1 MPDNYWVLPLSL
13 NYTQSNLAMKSFLT
27 FSLIFFSLFTFS
39 QSKKETIDKRLVGMD
54 AELQKVLETWKAPGF
69 AVAVIEKNKIVY
81 AKGFGYRDY
90 ENKIPVT
97 PNTLFAIGS
106 CTKAFTASILG
117 MLREENKIDFNESP
131 SKYLPELKFFNE
143 EMNSA
148 IIVKDLMSHRTGLPR
163 HDYSWYL
170 FPTEST
176 DSLIQRIAYQEP
188 FTGVREKWYYN
199 NFMFL
204 TQGSIAEKLTG
215 KSWAENV
222 SERIFKPLGMN
233 RSNFSI
239 DELNKQQDKAFG
251 YQLEKE
257 TTIKKM
263 DYYNI
268 AAMSPAGSINSSV
281 NEMANWVKTWI
292 NGGKFN
298 GKELLPAAY
307 VNEAMSSQMIVSP
320 GLPEKEHTDVHLSNY
335 GYGWFLASYKGHYR
349 VEHGGNIDGFSAST
363 SFFPSD
369 SLGIIVLVNQNGSAV
384 PGVVRNIISDRM
396 LRVSISD
403 WNKELK
409 GRRDKALKE
418 QEEAQKTKS
427 SSKVK
432 GTKPSHIMQEFS
444 GKYFNPAYGTFNLVV
459 ERDSLF
465 AKFKL
470 TKLWLRHYHYDVFE
484 SFEAKTKVDTTET
497 SQLLLNFSTNEGGE
511 ISKVTIKIEPALEPI
526 EFKRTPIKIDVDK
539 AVLEKYVGD
548 YELGGMIAKFYLKGG
563 ETLFLFVPGQPEYEL
578 IATGKD
584 KFSIKSLEG
593 FKIEFVGDKT
603 ITDAMFIQPNGTF
616 KGKKK

>member
-1 MPDNYWVLPLSL
+1 
-13 NYTQSNLAMKSFLT
+13 MKY
-27 FSLIFFSLFTFS
+27 FFSLTLICFSLLAVS
-39 QSKKETIDKRLVGMD
+39 QSKKNAIDKRLAGLD
-54 AELQKVLETWKAPGF
+54 TELQKVLDTWKAAGF
-69 AVAVIEKNKIVY
+69 AVAVVEKDKVIY
-81 AKGFGYRDY
+81 SKGFGYRDY

-106 CTKAFTASILG
+106 CTKAFTSSILG
-117 MLREENKIDFNESP
+117 MLRDEEKIDFNESP
-131 SKYLPELKFFNE
+131 IKYLPELKFFKD
-143 EMNSA
+143 EMNSS

-170 FPTEST
+170 FPTESR
-176 DSLIQRIAYQEP
+176 DSLIQRIAFQEP
-188 FTGVREKWYYN
+188 FMGVREKWYYN

-204 TQGSIAEKLTG
+204 AQGSIAEKITG
-215 KSWAENV
+215 KSWEDNIT
-222 SERIFKPLGMN
+222 EKIFKPLGMT
-233 RSNFSI
+233 RSNLSI
-239 DELNKQQDKAFG
+239 EGMKKGDDVAFG

-257 TTIKKM
+257 IKISKM

-292 NGGKFN
+292 YGGKHN
-298 GKELLPAAY
+298 GKKLLPAVY
-307 VNEAMSSQMIVSP
+307 VNEAISSQMIVSP
-320 GLPEKEHTDVHLSNY
+320 GLPEKQHTDVHLSNY

-396 LRVSISD
+396 LRVVTTD

-409 GRRDKALKE
+409 AKRDKAMKE
-418 QEEAQKTKS
+418 QEDAQKVKS

-432 GTKPSHIMQEFS
+432 GTKPSHIKQEFPGS
-444 GKYFNPAYGTFNLVV
+444 YANPAYGSFDLVV

-484 SFEAKTKVDTTET
+484 SFEAKIKVDTTEA
-497 SQLLLNFSTNEGGE
+497 SQTLFNFSTNESGE
-511 ISKVTIKIEPALEPI
+511 ISKVSIKIEPTLDAI
-526 EFKRTPIKIDVDK
+526 EFKRTPKKIEVDK
-539 AVLEKYVGD
+539 DVLAKYVGE
-548 YELGGMIAKFYLKGG
+548 YELGGMVAKFYLKGG

-593 FKIEFVGDKT
+593 FKIEFTSGDSVT
-603 ITDAMFIQPNGTF
+603 EAIFIQPNGTF
-616 KGKKK
+616 KAKKK